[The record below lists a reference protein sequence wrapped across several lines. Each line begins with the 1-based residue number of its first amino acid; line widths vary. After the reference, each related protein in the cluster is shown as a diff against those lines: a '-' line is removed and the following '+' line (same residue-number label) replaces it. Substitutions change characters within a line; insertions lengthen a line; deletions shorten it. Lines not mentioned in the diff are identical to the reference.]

1 MFTLP
6 ASVRVV
12 LATEAVDM
20 RKSIEGLMA
29 LVKSGRGEDVYSGH
43 LFAFVSR
50 RGDRIKVLTWS
61 RGGLVLLYKRM
72 ETGRFRL
79 PKVDADASAVHLDA
93 ARVRVLVPALACQQG
108 AAHGVLFHR
117 TQSFGT
123 LECKAQRSIC
133 ARNPEPLILPSPFIE
148 PRGNKPGTNSRH

>member
-12 LATEAVDM
+12 LATEPVDM
-20 RKSIEGLMA
+20 RKSIDGLMS
-29 LVKSGRGEDVYSGH
+29 LVRTAWGEDVYSGH

-61 RGGLVLLYKRM
+61 RGGFVLLYKRL

-79 PKVDADASAVHLDA
+79 PRVEAEAKSVALDSTQLA
-93 ARVRVLVPALACQQG
+93 MLLDGIDVAQVQRQPAWTPPG
-108 AAHGVLFHR
+108 R
-117 TQSFGT
+117 TGS
-123 LECKAQRSIC
+123 
-133 ARNPEPLILPSPFIE
+133 
-148 PRGNKPGTNSRH
+148 